1 MNKHN
6 SNVTV
11 QNNCMIGIICD
22 QASMLFPQLLVH
34 VIVPNLETTSFEMIK
49 PVQKNTSPLTLK
61 KFLRFQNIVDSFL
74 NLELWSSGETAVQK
88 T

>member
-22 QASMLFPQLLVH
+22 QAGMFFPQLLVH
-34 VIVPNLETTSFEMIK
+34 VIVPNLETTPFKIIM
-49 PVQKNTSPLTLK
+49 PLQKNTFPLTWIQ
-61 KFLRFQNIVDSFL
+61 FLRFEDLVDSFF
-74 NLELWSSGETAVQK
+74 NLELRSFSKTVVQQ
-88 T
+88 

>member
-34 VIVPNLETTSFEMIK
+34 VIVPNLQTTPFEIIIH
-49 PVQKNTSPLTLK
+49 VQKNTSLLTWI
-61 KFLRFQNIVDSFL
+61 KFLRFEDLVDSFL
-74 NLELWSSGETAVQK
+74 NLELRSFSKTVVQQ
-88 T
+88 

>member
-34 VIVPNLETTSFEMIK
+34 VIVPNLQTTPFEIIVL
-49 PVQKNTSPLTLK
+49 VQKNTSPLTSK
-61 KFLRFQNIVDSFL
+61 TFLRFEDLVDSFL
-74 NLELWSSGETAVQK
+74 IWSL
-88 T
+88 

>member
-34 VIVPNLETTSFEMIK
+34 VIVPNLETTPFEIIM
-49 PVQKNTSPLTLK
+49 PVQKNTLPLTWI
-61 KFLRFQNIVDSFL
+61 KFLRFEDLVDSFL
-74 NLELWSSGETAVQK
+74 NLELRSFSKTVVQQ
-88 T
+88 